1 MDYADANPPYYVGI
15 GGKKGEQTMNRTP
28 ATKLLLAL
36 AATLASVHCAYAADQ
51 GVVTLLCTSN
61 KQCTSAGACTSYT
74 VSAHY
79 QVDYTRQTVGIELG
93 DGSYDTVPAK
103 ISDKEIT
110 FSKISQWTIDR
121 QTGEYRDSSPGIG
134 EVRGSCDMSGKK
146 K

>member
-1 MDYADANPPYYVGI
+1 
-15 GGKKGEQTMNRTP
+15 MNRQLM
-28 ATKLLLAL
+28 TKGFLVLAAAL
-36 AATLASVHCAYAADQ
+36 ACVHSAHAADQ
-51 GVVTLLCTSN
+51 GMVTLLCTSN

-79 QVDYTRQTVGIELG
+79 QIDYARQTAGIELG

-103 ISDKEIT
+103 ITDKEIS
-110 FSKISQWTIDR
+110 FSKISQWTINR